1 MISNTVVLTKLTF
14 CILECC
20 VNVAILDAN
29 HVDHDTN
36 HVDHNTND

>member
-1 MISNTVVLTKLTF
+1 MSIEFLSDLKRSSTDEID
-14 CILECC
+14 ILSIECC

-36 HVDHNTND
+36 D